1 MQFAN
6 TIPRTDLQLEMC
18 HAKDVLQNMSIFCQ
32 RKLFTDVVLRVER
45 REFHCHRAILSAN
58 SIYFWT
64 MFCTGLQE
72 SQQGIVDLKGVSA
85 DTMDC
90 VLDHMYGGRL
100 SIHEDNVQD
109 LLEAADLFQMLG
121 LRNRCEKFLE
131 EHLDPCN
138 CLGILSFANSFSI
151 PALSEKSRQF
161 LRESFTEVI
170 QHEEFLQLPK
180 AELLDHLSS
189 DLLAVAREETVFES
203 VMSWVRHDA
212 GARKGALRE
221 LLELVRIPLLDPIY
235 FVEKVEA
242 DELIV
247 SSKECLPL
255 LQEARKYH
263 IFGSEITTPRTRPRK
278 FADVAEVIVVVGGC
292 DRKGWGTLPFMERYQ
307 PATGQWTQLAKT
319 PDYSKTQFA
328 VCILKND
335 IFLSGGHLY
344 TKDVWMYNSVLNV
357 WLRVAHLNK
366 GRWRHKMVALQGK
379 IYAVGGFNGWRRMSS
394 VECYDSSMNSWSF
407 VAPLLEAV
415 SSAAVAACL
424 KKIYVIGGA
433 VNNELNSSKVQT
445 YNQRKDEWTFSSST
459 PFAQRCINAVSLND
473 LIYVMGGLVECIYQY
488 DPRQDLWSILTRT
501 PGPLENSGLTV
512 CNGMLYILGGKD
524 ALAEGTDQVLCVDP
538 TSSNLSHVSNM
549 PRCVSYH
556 GCVTIHQRVK

>member
-379 IYAVGGFNGWRRMSS
+379 
-394 VECYDSSMNSWSF
+394 
-407 VAPLLEAV
+407 
-415 SSAAVAACL
+415 
-424 KKIYVIGGA
+424 
-433 VNNELNSSKVQT
+433 VQT